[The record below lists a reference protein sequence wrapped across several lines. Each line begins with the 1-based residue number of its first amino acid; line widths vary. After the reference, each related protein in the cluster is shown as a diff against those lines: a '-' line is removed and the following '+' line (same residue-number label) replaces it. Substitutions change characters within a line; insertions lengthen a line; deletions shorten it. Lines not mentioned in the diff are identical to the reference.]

1 MLANTLLDFL
11 SRCAQDYPTR
21 ECLVYGDT
29 RLHYGYFAKVVDRLA
44 AGFAELGLRRGHRLA
59 LMLPNVP
66 QFPLVYYALLKLGV
80 WVVPLNVLFKENEIR
95 FVLEDSGADGFVAW
109 EGFSAR
115 LAPAAAELRACRWQ
129 IFFGEKIPNGSI
141 DLTHLIAA
149 SMQRFERT
157 GGETRIHAEP
167 PDPAVVFY
175 TAGATG
181 LPKGAVFSHANLA
194 AAISACWRNFAV
206 TIDDRF
212 LAVIPLFHSFGQ
224 MLGLHLPLAVG
235 ATTVL
240 LPKFDPQAMIDT
252 IAKEHITHFVAVP
265 SMFPALLRLAPE
277 PAQLASLKCCLV
289 SGALLPARV
298 RDEFEQRYQ
307 IPIYEGYGLAE
318 CTPLSTAFSA
328 WIPRTPEKACATGF
342 PLKGMEVAVLDA
354 NRRQMPDGKIGEIFV
369 RGPWVMQGHL
379 QNGQI
384 SKTAF
389 WNDWLATGD
398 LGMLDREGFL
408 YLVDRKT
415 EVITKAGFPVYP
427 SEVEAILSQH
437 PKIEECTVIGVAD
450 RAHGEEVKVYI
461 ILKSNTTATKEEIF
475 EFCKS
480 RLAFYK
486 CPRHVEFV
494 DTLPHSVTGKVLKH
508 LLREKKPAPVV
519 VAPAESQSPVEII
532 PSPSVAMPE
541 AVATPE
547 SLPAVETVPPPSIT
561 ALTAE
566 EPVNGVNTSPEHTTI
581 QTTMLPQS

>member
-11 SRCAQDYPTR
+11 SRCAQDYATR
-21 ECLVYGDT
+21 ECLIYGDT

-66 QFPLVYYALLKLGV
+66 QLPLVYYALLKLGV
-80 WVVPLNVLFKENEIR
+80 WIVPLNVLWKENEIR
-95 FVLEDSGADGFVAW
+95 LVLEDSRADGFVAW

-115 LAPAAAELRACRWQ
+115 LLPAVADLPAARWQ
-129 IFFGEKIPNGSI
+129 IFFGEKIPGGSI

-167 PDPAVVFY
+167 QDGAVVFY

-181 LPKGAVFSHANLA
+181 APKGAVCSHANLA

-206 TIDDRF
+206 TIEDRF

-224 MLGLHLPLAVG
+224 MLALHLPLAVG
-235 ATTVL
+235 ASTVL
-240 LPKFDPQAMIDT
+240 LPKFDPAAIVET
-252 IAKEHITHFVAVP
+252 IAKERLTHFIAVP

-277 PAQLASLKCCLV
+277 PAQLASLKCCIV
-289 SGALLPARV
+289 SGAMLPAAV
-298 RDEFEQRYQ
+298 RNEFEQRYQ

-318 CTPLSTAFSA
+318 CNPLITAFSA
-328 WIPRTPEKACATGF
+328 WIPRTPEKACASGF

-354 NRRQMPDGKIGEIFV
+354 KHRQMPDEKIGEIFV
-369 RGPWVMQGHL
+369 RGPWVMSGYL

-384 SKTAF
+384 SQEAF
-389 WNDWLATGD
+389 WNGWLGTGD

-415 EVITKAGFPVYP
+415 DVITKAGFPVYP
-427 SEVEAILSQH
+427 SEVEAILAQH
-437 PKIEECTVIGVAD
+437 PKIEECTVIGIPD
-450 RAHGEEVKVYI
+450 RANGEEVKAHI
-461 ILKSNTTATKEEIF
+461 ILRPQQTATKEEII
-475 EFCKS
+475 EFCKN

-508 LLREKKPAPVV
+508 LLREKKPAPAV
-519 VAPAESQSPVEII
+519 VAQPVQPESQAPPEASAAPTPPVSAEEEVHAKVSKGENNL
-532 PSPSVAMPE
+532 PAPSVGPE
-541 AVATPE
+541 A
-547 SLPAVETVPPPSIT
+547 PAP
-561 ALTAE
+561 
-566 EPVNGVNTSPEHTTI
+566 
-581 QTTMLPQS
+581 

>member
-11 SRCAQDYPTR
+11 SRCAQDYATR
-21 ECLVYGDT
+21 ECLIYGET

-44 AGFAELGLRRGHRLA
+44 AGLTELGLRRGHRLA

-80 WVVPLNVLFKENEIR
+80 WVVPLNVLLKENEIR
-95 FVLEDSGADGFVAW
+95 WVLEDSGADGFVAW
-109 EGFSAR
+109 EGFSGR
-115 LAPAAAELRACRWQ
+115 LLPAVAGLRACRWQ
-129 IFFGEKIPNGSI
+129 IFFGEKIPGGSI

-157 GGETRIHAEP
+157 GGETRILAEP
-167 PDPAVVFY
+167 QEPAIIFY

-181 LPKGAVFSHANLA
+181 VSKGAVCSHANSA

-224 MLGLHLPLAVG
+224 MLALHLPLAVG
-235 ATTVL
+235 ASTVL
-240 LPKFDPQAMIDT
+240 LPKFDPPAMIET
-252 IAKEHITHFVAVP
+252 IAKERITHFVAAP
-265 SMFPALLRLAPE
+265 AMFPALLRLAPA

-289 SGALLPARV
+289 GGAMLPARV
-298 RDEFEQRYQ
+298 REEFEQRYQ
-307 IPIYEGYGLAE
+307 IPIYEGYGLSE
-318 CTPLSTAFSA
+318 CNPLITTFSA

-342 PLKGMEVAVLDA
+342 PLKGMEVAILDA
-354 NRRQMPDGKIGEIFV
+354 THRQRPDGKIGEIFV

-379 QNGQI
+379 QNGQL
-384 SKTAF
+384 SKAAF

-427 SEVEAILSQH
+427 SEVEAILAQH

-450 RAHGEEVKVYI
+450 RMHGEEVKAYI
-461 ILKSNTTATKEEIF
+461 ILRPNQTATKEEIL

-486 CPRHVEFV
+486 CPRHIEFV

-519 VAPAESQSPVEII
+519 ATSEATA
-532 PSPSVAMPE
+532 SPSVAVPAAEVEPGANHVVSNEQVRSPDAMENMITPSSTE
-541 AVATPE
+541 AAKITP
-547 SLPAVETVPPPSIT
+547 
-561 ALTAE
+561 AL
-566 EPVNGVNTSPEHTTI
+566 N
-581 QTTMLPQS
+581 